1 VKSFFG
7 ARKTRQGDFIMMKK
21 LLVLA
26 CTLAIGTAAAAAPAK
41 AAPAKTAHFAGT
53 IQKYDAGTKDL
64 TVKHE
69 GKDTIFHIGDT
80 AQVMKGKEKADASSL
95 AASTGAAVKIDY
107 VMNGGTRVAEKVEVT
122 AAAHSAHTTPA
133 KK

>member
-1 VKSFFG
+1 
-7 ARKTRQGDFIMMKK
+7 MMKK

-69 GKDTIFHIGDT
+69 GKDTTFHVGDT

-107 VMNGGTRVAEKVEVT
+107 VMSGATRVAEKIEVT
-122 AAAHSAHTTPA
+122 AAAHAAHTTPA

>member
-1 VKSFFG
+1 MR

-41 AAPAKTAHFAGT
+41 AAPAKTAHFSGT
-53 IQKYDAGTKDL
+53 IQKYDAGSKDL
-64 TVKHE
+64 TVKHD
-69 GKDTIFHIGDT
+69 GKETTFHVGDT

-107 VMNGGTRVAEKVEVT
+107 VMSGTTRVAEKIDET
-122 AAAHSAHTTPA
+122 AAHAAHTTPT

>member
-1 VKSFFG
+1 
-7 ARKTRQGDFIMMKK
+7 MMKK

-26 CTLAIGTAAAAAPAK
+26 CTLAIGTAAAAGPLRTDASAERAPAK
-41 AAPAKTAHFAGT
+41 AAAAKTAHFSGT
-53 IQKYDAGTKDL
+53 IQKYDAGSKDL
-64 TVKHE
+64 TVKHD
-69 GKDTIFHIGDT
+69 GKDTTFHVGDT

-107 VMNGGTRVAEKVEVT
+107 VMSGTTRVAEKIDVT
-122 AAAHSAHTTPA
+122 AAHAAHTTPT

>member
-1 VKSFFG
+1 
-7 ARKTRQGDFIMMKK
+7 MMKK

-26 CTLAIGTAAAAAPAK
+26 CTLAIGTAAAAGPLRTDASAERAPAK
-41 AAPAKTAHFAGT
+41 AAAAKTAHFSGT
-53 IQKYDAGTKDL
+53 IQKYDAGSKDL

-69 GKDTIFHIGDT
+69 GKDTTFHVGDT

-107 VMNGGTRVAEKVEVT
+107 VMSGATRVAEKVEVT
-122 AAAHSAHTTPA
+122 AAHAAHTAPA